1 MLAAAQ
7 KAAELGAVK
16 NVIHTA
22 GLSPVL
28 VEKLGAE
35 EGRRTIVKVNALGA
49 VHMTD
54 AFYPVLEEGG
64 SMVLFTSSAA
74 YLMPAVPE
82 SMQQIFFSV
91 KDEPEQLFDRLLTIA
106 PDPGR
111 AYMFSKLF
119 VMFYVRMN
127 AGRFGHKGCRIN
139 SIAPGRIVTPMH
151 QTLIDREPER
161 IAGEMA
167 TMPLG
172 RYGAA
177 YEIGNLIDFLCS
189 YRASYINGI
198 DILMDEGT
206 QAFTSVPAAAGLKGA
221 YMDLLDVFG
230 LKGKNVLVTGAGSGM
245 GKAAARLLTELGA
258 NVYATVRR
266 KPVDFAVTKQIPC
279 DLGSQAGVDTM
290 LAQTPDELDAIYI
303 CHGISNTQG
312 NRNAMQ
318 VQLTNFYSFKYITE
332 QLLPRIADNGSVTF
346 ISSDGGKAWRENIAG
361 LP

>member
-1 MLAAAQ
+1 MKTVTVITGGAGGMGFATASIFGHQGHTLLLCDVKEESLESAAAALRRQ
-7 KAAELGAVK
+7 NMDVHYLVTDVTDRAQVDAAAKKAAELGTVK

-28 VEKLGAE
+28 VEKLGPE
-35 EGRRTIVKVNALGA
+35 EGRKAIVKVNALGT
-49 VHMTD
+49 VYMTE
-54 AFYPVLEEGG
+54 AFYPVLSEGG

-74 YLMPAVPE
+74 YLMPVVPE
-82 SMQQIFFSV
+82 SMQKIFFSI
-91 KDEPEQLFDRLLTIA
+91 KDEPEQFYERMLSIA
-106 PDPGR
+106 SDPGR

-119 VMFYVRMN
+119 NMFYVRMN

-161 IAGEMA
+161 IAGELA

-206 QAFTSVPAAAGLKGA
+206 QAFTS
-221 YMDLLDVFG
+221 
-230 LKGKNVLVTGAGSGM
+230 
-245 GKAAARLLTELGA
+245 
-258 NVYATVRR
+258 
-266 KPVDFAVTKQIPC
+266 
-279 DLGSQAGVDTM
+279 
-290 LAQTPDELDAIYI
+290 TP
-303 CHGISNTQG
+303 
-312 NRNAMQ
+312 
-318 VQLTNFYSFKYITE
+318 QL
-332 QLLPRIADNGSVTF
+332 PD
-346 ISSDGGKAWRENIAG
+346 
-361 LP
+361 

>member
-1 MLAAAQ
+1 MKPVTVITGGAGGMGFAAANIFGHQGHTLLLCDVKEEALQSAAASLKRQNMDVHYLVTDVSDRAQVLAAAQ

-49 VHMTD
+49 VYMTD

-127 AGRFGHKGCRIN
+127 AGRFGHKGCR
-139 SIAPGRIVTPMH
+139 PGASSRLCTRRSLTASRNALRARWQPCR
-151 QTLIDREPER
+151 L
-161 IAGEMA
+161 AG
-167 TMPLG
+167 T
-172 RYGAA
+172 
-177 YEIGNLIDFLCS
+177 
-189 YRASYINGI
+189 
-198 DILMDEGT
+198 
-206 QAFTSVPAAAGLKGA
+206 
-221 YMDLLDVFG
+221 
-230 LKGKNVLVTGAGSGM
+230 
-245 GKAAARLLTELGA
+245 ARLMKSRTSLTFCA
-258 NVYATVRR
+258 ATA
-266 KPVDFAVTKQIPC
+266 PHT
-279 DLGSQAGVDTM
+279 
-290 LAQTPDELDAIYI
+290 
-303 CHGISNTQG
+303 
-312 NRNAMQ
+312 
-318 VQLTNFYSFKYITE
+318 
-332 QLLPRIADNGSVTF
+332 
-346 ISSDGGKAWRENIAG
+346 
-361 LP
+361 

>member
-1 MLAAAQ
+1 MGFAAANIFGHQGHTLLLCDVKEEALQSAAVSLKRQNMDVHYLVTDVSDRAQVLAAAQ

-28 VEKLGAE
+28 VERLGAE

-49 VHMTD
+49 VYMTD
-54 AFYPVLEEGG
+54 AFYPVLEEDG
-64 SMVLFTSSAA
+64 SMVLFMSSAA

-161 IAGEMA
+161 IAGELA

-177 YEIGNLIDFLCS
+177 YEIANLIDFLCS

-206 QAFTSVPAAAGLKGA
+206 QAFTSVPQL
-221 YMDLLDVFG
+221 
-230 LKGKNVLVTGAGSGM
+230 
-245 GKAAARLLTELGA
+245 
-258 NVYATVRR
+258 
-266 KPVDFAVTKQIPC
+266 
-279 DLGSQAGVDTM
+279 
-290 LAQTPDELDAIYI
+290 PD
-303 CHGISNTQG
+303 
-312 NRNAMQ
+312 
-318 VQLTNFYSFKYITE
+318 
-332 QLLPRIADNGSVTF
+332 
-346 ISSDGGKAWRENIAG
+346 
-361 LP
+361 

>member
-1 MLAAAQ
+1 MKPVTVITGGAGGMGFAAANIFGHQGHTLLLCDVKEEALQSAAVSLKRQNMDVHYLAAAQ

-28 VEKLGAE
+28 VERLGAE

-49 VHMTD
+49 VYMTD
-54 AFYPVLEEGG
+54 AFYPVLEEDG

-161 IAGEMA
+161 IAGELA

-177 YEIGNLIDFLCS
+177 YEIANLIDFLCS

-206 QAFTSVPAAAGLKGA
+206 QAFTSVPQL
-221 YMDLLDVFG
+221 
-230 LKGKNVLVTGAGSGM
+230 
-245 GKAAARLLTELGA
+245 
-258 NVYATVRR
+258 
-266 KPVDFAVTKQIPC
+266 
-279 DLGSQAGVDTM
+279 
-290 LAQTPDELDAIYI
+290 PD
-303 CHGISNTQG
+303 
-312 NRNAMQ
+312 
-318 VQLTNFYSFKYITE
+318 
-332 QLLPRIADNGSVTF
+332 
-346 ISSDGGKAWRENIAG
+346 
-361 LP
+361 

>member
-1 MLAAAQ
+1 MGFAAANIFGHQGHTLLLCDVKEEALQSAAVSLKRQNMDVHYLVTDVSDRAQVLAAAQ

-206 QAFTSVPAAAGLKGA
+206 QAFTSVPQL
-221 YMDLLDVFG
+221 
-230 LKGKNVLVTGAGSGM
+230 
-245 GKAAARLLTELGA
+245 
-258 NVYATVRR
+258 
-266 KPVDFAVTKQIPC
+266 
-279 DLGSQAGVDTM
+279 
-290 LAQTPDELDAIYI
+290 PD
-303 CHGISNTQG
+303 
-312 NRNAMQ
+312 
-318 VQLTNFYSFKYITE
+318 
-332 QLLPRIADNGSVTF
+332 
-346 ISSDGGKAWRENIAG
+346 
-361 LP
+361 